1 MKGYCLDC
9 GTMVDLHRH
18 RSTSNA
24 DRAEFMREWENAR
37 KANTKKMMMVAMR
50 SKRVGYCVKHFM
62 YALEFYL
69 EDHGDMDDF
78 EMEYNLK

>member
-1 MKGYCLDC
+1 
-9 GTMVDLHRH
+9 
-18 RSTSNA
+18 
-24 DRAEFMREWENAR
+24 MREWENAR

-78 EMEYNLK
+78 EREYNLK